1 MQINPKRLRK
11 RLQWLAW
18 EGGLTRVTL
27 YGVSDTHSAHKLLRA
42 YKSLISC
49 VQVTHPDTQAP
60 VHIILYGWPLTD
72 SVFRALKS
80 LPQWCKVEGSTLDL
94 CACTWC
100 DDPLQYQEYVA
111 EYVPCAFTKWVLGDP
126 PSSVLLSICA
136 GLNKRCES
144 QPESAQRPTLIVT
157 GHSCPDVTI
166 GRVTITKQ

>member
-94 CACTWC
+94 CACSGAMT
-100 DDPLQYQEYVA
+100 
-111 EYVPCAFTKWVLGDP
+111 PCSTKSMWLSMYRVR
-126 PSSVLLSICA
+126 LLSGCWETHPA
-136 GLNKRCES
+136 QCY
-144 QPESAQRPTLIVT
+144 SASV
-157 GHSCPDVTI
+157 
-166 GRVTITKQ
+166 RV